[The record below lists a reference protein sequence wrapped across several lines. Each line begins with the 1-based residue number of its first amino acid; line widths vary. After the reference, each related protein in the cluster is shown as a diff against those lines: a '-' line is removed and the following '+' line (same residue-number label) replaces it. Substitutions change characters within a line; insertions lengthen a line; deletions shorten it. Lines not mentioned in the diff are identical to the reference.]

1 MNIKLEKTKWCEVI
15 VIVNAQQYILPD
27 VLAELT
33 ALFLFLIMILWLLC
47 TAEMFFLSLLP
58 NVIATEHTGPM
69 S

>member
-1 MNIKLEKTKWCEVI
+1 M
-15 VIVNAQQYILPD
+15 IVNAQQYILPD

-47 TAEMFFLSLLP
+47 TAEMFFFFFLSLLP

>member
-1 MNIKLEKTKWCEVI
+1 M
-15 VIVNAQQYILPD
+15 IVNAQQYILPD
-27 VLAELT
+27 VLGELT

-47 TAEMFFLSLLP
+47 TAEMFFFFLSLLP

>member
-1 MNIKLEKTKWCEVI
+1 M
-15 VIVNAQQYILPD
+15 IVNAQQYILPD

-33 ALFLFLIMILWLLC
+33 ALFLFLIMFLWLLC
-47 TAEMFFLSLLP
+47 TAELFFALLP

>member
-33 ALFLFLIMILWLLC
+33 APFLFLIMILWLLC
-47 TAEMFFLSLLP
+47 TAEMFFFFNLCCQMSLQQSILVP
-58 NVIATEHTGPM
+58 
-69 S
+69 

>member
-1 MNIKLEKTKWCEVI
+1 M
-15 VIVNAQQYILPD
+15 IVNAQQYILPD

-47 TAEMFFLSLLP
+47 TAEMGFFFLSLLP

>member
-1 MNIKLEKTKWCEVI
+1 M
-15 VIVNAQQYILPD
+15 IVNAQQYILPD

-47 TAEMFFLSLLP
+47 TAEMFLSLLP

>member
-1 MNIKLEKTKWCEVI
+1 M
-15 VIVNAQQYILPD
+15 IVNAQQYILPD

-47 TAEMFFLSLLP
+47 TAEMFFFLSLLP

>member
-1 MNIKLEKTKWCEVI
+1 M
-15 VIVNAQQYILPD
+15 IVNAQQYILPD

-47 TAEMFFLSLLP
+47 TAEMFFCFFLSLLP

>member
-1 MNIKLEKTKWCEVI
+1 M
-15 VIVNAQQYILPD
+15 IVNAQQYILPD

-47 TAEMFFLSLLP
+47 TAEMFFFLSRLP

>member
-1 MNIKLEKTKWCEVI
+1 M
-15 VIVNAQQYILPD
+15 IVNAQQYILPD

-47 TAEMFFLSLLP
+47 TAEMFFFFLSLLP

>member
-1 MNIKLEKTKWCEVI
+1 M
-15 VIVNAQQYILPD
+15 IVNAQQYILPD

-47 TAEMFFLSLLP
+47 TAEMVFFFFFLSLLP

>member
-1 MNIKLEKTKWCEVI
+1 M
-15 VIVNAQQYILPD
+15 IVNAQQYILPD